1 MTSLD
6 DAKSKSLRDWPIV
19 LLRVYTGVFFL
30 KYGFGKLS
38 RDNFADG
45 LAGFVNGN
53 LENSFGFFR
62 PFLESVVLPNK
73 GVFAFLVAFGEFAVG
88 IALIIGLATRYAAA
102 AGAVMVASFWFAK
115 GQGFLDAHEL
125 IVLGNAIRAA
135 RGASLDL
142 ANAGGAIRAAVDS
155 GELDLE
161 RYESF
166 LRLEEEIEE
175 LKRRRKKRQM
185 ATERWAKRNRKVKAR
200 NLEDRIEI
208 DREEKPW

>member
-1 MTSLD
+1 MTNLD
-6 DAKSKSLRDWPIV
+6 TAKSKPLQDWPIV
-19 LLRVYTGVFFL
+19 LLRIYTGVFFV

-38 RDNFADG
+38 RDDFADG

-115 GQGFLDAHEL
+115 GQGVLDAQNHDIIWL
-125 IVLGNAIRAA
+125 VIFIVLGGLHAGRVLSVDE
-135 RGASLDL
+135 RL
-142 ANAGGAIRAAVDS
+142 AGRF
-155 GELDLE
+155 
-161 RYESF
+161 RF
-166 LRLEEEIEE
+166 LG
-175 LKRRRKKRQM
+175 
-185 ATERWAKRNRKVKAR
+185 
-200 NLEDRIEI
+200 
-208 DREEKPW
+208 